1 MCDHNGQCS
10 CNDHVTGL
18 KCSECSVGY
27 DAFPAC
33 DKCAAEYYGYPNC
46 IGNNNSGII
55 WSTDSNRVCFEKSLY
70 NV

>member
-33 DKCAAEYYGYPNC
+33 DKCAAEYYGYPTC
-46 IGNNNSGII
+46 TGNNNSSII
-55 WSTDSNRVCFEKSLY
+55 
-70 NV
+70 

>member
-33 DKCAAEYYGYPNC
+33 DKCAAEYYGYPTC
-46 IGNNNSGII
+46 TGNNNSDIR
-55 WSTDSNRVCFEKSLY
+55 SNNDNNSNSCE
-70 NV
+70 

>member
-10 CNDHVTGL
+10 CNERVTGL

-33 DKCAAEYYGYPNC
+33 DKCAAEYYGYPIC
-46 IGNNNSGII
+46 KGNNNSI
-55 WSTDSNRVCFEKSLY
+55 VP
-70 NV
+70 